1 MKKSRNFIIS
11 SLVALTGATLA
22 SSVTGTVAWFQYATS
37 ASVAITGTTVG
48 CSKLLQI
55 SDDDGAHWY
64 TDLAYGQGAGS
75 EIEFTPVTSGD
86 MGKNGAL
93 PTSLSKG
100 PTYRKADQDDWGLAA
115 AVTEYQQYSFR
126 VRLNDVSNGNPGTP
140 EAADICL
147 SDLTIVNANAN
158 TDLEEAIRVHVA
170 VKNYSKYLF
179 SLNGGSTAVCGQL
192 DLNNDGQL
200 DKSGYAF
207 EEQEVINYNG
217 TGKAQVS
224 YAADDNSIIGA
235 VLGNTGADYLEI
247 TVTIWVEGWALLDT
261 GVTGNAQ
268 TSNTAVWNNTTYNS
282 NDFHVG
288 MTFDVVE

>member
-37 ASVAITGTTVG
+37 ASAAYTGTTVG

-55 SDDDGAHWY
+55 SDDAGANWK
-64 TDLAYGQGAGS
+64 TDLAYGQQTALN
-75 EIEFTPVTSGD
+75 FTPVTTGEI
-86 MGKNGAL
+86 GKGGNL
-93 PTSLSKG
+93 PAKLIKG
-100 PTYRKADQDDWGLAA
+100 PTYKKFNQADWEKGTVGTDY
-115 AVTEYQQYSFR
+115 YQYNFQIRMS
-126 VRLNDVSNGNPGTP
+126 DVSDGSVTVDS
-140 EAADICL
+140 ADICL

-170 VKNYSKYLF
+170 VKNESNYLF
-179 SLNGGSTAVCGQL
+179 SLNGGDTAVCGKL
-192 DLNNDGQL
+192 DLNNDGNY
-200 DKSGYAF
+200 DADGYAF
-207 EEQEVINYNG
+207 ENPEVRPYNG
-217 TGKAQVS
+217 EDKVQGS
-224 YAADDNSIIGA
+224 YAHDDNDVIGA
-235 VLGNTGADYLEI
+235 VLGNTNGGVLEI

-261 GVTGNAQ
+261 GVTGNKEAAG
-268 TSNTAVWNNTTYNS
+268 NTAVWDNATYSS